1 MKPVAATIIA
11 GVPAAQIDAA
21 EWDAFASAVGD
32 GGDIGEAHLLQTA
45 AWAQLKCTFGWR
57 VERVAL
63 RSAGRIV
70 AGAQILVR
78 RLPLAFGSIAYLPK
92 GPLVNWQDAAQ
103 AQALLQL
110 CDAAARAENAIFL
123 KLEPDLA
130 DAAEPRQLLQALGWR
145 SSPQSMQPRRTLL
158 VDTACEP
165 AAALARMKSK
175 TRYNIGL
182 AEKKGVVVRSA
193 PLHNAGA
200 ELAAFWRLLQSTAA
214 RDKFGIHSERYYQ
227 TAYESFAA
235 TGRVALLLAESAG
248 GMLAGA
254 MIFASGSRAWYLYGA
269 SDDLDRASM
278 APYAVQWAA
287 IQWAHAR
294 GCSTYDLWGVPDFDE
309 TQLETAFTTR
319 SDALWPVY
327 RFKRGFGGTL
337 ARTCGA
343 WDHVYRPKAHF
354 LYRAYLRLAQRNGSP
369 G

>member
-1 MKPVAATIIA
+1 MPEAE
-11 GVPAAQIDAA
+11 IDAA
-21 EWDAFASAVGD
+21 EWDAFASAP
-32 GGDIGEAHLLQTA
+32 GGAGNCGEAHLLQTA
-45 AWAQLKCTFGWR
+45 AWAQLKCSFGWR
-57 VERVAL
+57 VRRVAL

-78 RLPLAFGSIAYLPK
+78 RLPLAIGSIAYLPK

-103 AQALLQL
+103 TQALLLL

-130 DAAEPRQLLQALGWR
+130 DGAEPRQLLQALGWHA
-145 SSPQSMQPRRTLL
+145 SAQSLQPRRTLR

-165 AAALARMKSK
+165 SAALARMKSK

-193 PLHNAGA
+193 PLQNAGA

-214 RDKFGIHSERYYQ
+214 RDEFGIHSERYYQ

-235 TGRVALLLAESAG
+235 TARVALLLAESTG
-248 GMLAGA
+248 GILAGA
-254 MIFASGSRAWYLYGA
+254 MIFSSGARAWYLYGA

-287 IQWAHAR
+287 MQWAHAQ
-294 GCSTYDLWGVPDFDE
+294 GCSTYDMWGVPDADE
-309 TQLETAFTTR
+309 TQLEEAFTQR
-319 SDALWPVY
+319 SDGLWPVY

-343 WDHVYRPKAHF
+343 WDHVYRPGAHF
-354 LYRAYLRLAQRNGSP
+354 LYRTYLRLAQRKSP
-369 G
+369 PV